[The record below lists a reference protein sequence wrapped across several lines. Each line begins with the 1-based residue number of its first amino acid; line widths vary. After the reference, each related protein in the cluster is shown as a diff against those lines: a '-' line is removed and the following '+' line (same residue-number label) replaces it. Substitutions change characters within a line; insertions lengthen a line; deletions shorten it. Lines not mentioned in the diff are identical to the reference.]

1 MFFLGFDPGKRG
13 AVAIIRDGEAYAFPI
28 KKIREI
34 CETYE
39 GICIATVEAVHAMP
53 HQGVTS
59 CFTFGE
65 GLGYIKG
72 MLDAFQIPY
81 KTVPPQVWKKEF
93 GVTADK
99 KTSIWKCEELY
110 PGLNLYPTK
119 RSRTKSDGMAEAVL
133 IATYGMKHYERRA
146 DDTGTD
152 NS

>member
-1 MFFLGFDPGKRG
+1 MFFLGVDPGKKG
-13 AVAIIRDGEAYAFPI
+13 AVAIIRYGEAYAFPI
-28 KKIREI
+28 KKIKEI

-39 GICIATVEAVHAMP
+39 GICVATVEAVHAMP

-110 PGLNLYPTK
+110 PGINLYPTS
-119 RSRTKSDGMAEAVL
+119 RSRTKSPDMAEAVL

>member
-1 MFFLGFDPGKRG
+1 MFFLGVDPGKKG
-13 AVAIIRDGEAYAFPI
+13 AVAIIRDGEAYVFPI

-39 GICIATVEAVHAMP
+39 GICVATVEAVHAMP

-99 KTSIWKCEELY
+99 KTSILKCEELY
-110 PGLNLYPTK
+110 PHIRLYPTS
-119 RSRTKSDGMAEAVL
+119 RSRTKSPDMAEAVL

-152 NS
+152 NP